1 MTIPGTV
8 TEAAREVPGDA
19 PEVAVNPEPREVEA
33 CLVAIPGVRDAAV
46 IGRRG
51 HDGESHLAAYVVPG
65 PDLPDIA
72 SLMRMADK
80 TMQAVKREGGGVRL
94 YEPDSNDGDGSV

>member
-1 MTIPGTV
+1 MRWPVPVETSSLGERLEAEIRRPVV
-8 TEAAREVPGDA
+8 TSKGIIEVGA
-19 PEVAVNPEPREVEA
+19 SIG
-33 CLVAIPGVRDAAV
+33 LVIA
-46 IGRRG
+46 
-51 HDGESHLAAYVVPG
+51 VPG